1 MRFAVLCAVCLLIS
15 CVEPVCACSPPMLGM
30 VLQGTLRSQA
40 AVPQPGKRVRAEVGV
55 GACAT
60 YFDTGASSVSE
71 PDGRVTLAFGAPGT
85 DSVCVRLFARDTVAG
100 AAETPLVGPLRLP
113 GGRMPFDTIAVALV
127 LAP

>member
-1 MRFAVLCAVCLLIS
+1 MRIAVLGAVCLLIS
-15 CVEPVCACSPPMLGM
+15 CVDPVCACSPPMYGM

-55 GACAT
+55 GTCVT
-60 YFDTGASSVSE
+60 FIDTFANGVTD
-71 PDGRVTLAFGAPGT
+71 PDGHLTLTVDAPST

-100 AAETPLVGPLRLP
+100 ALEIPLVGPLRVP
-113 GGRMPFDTIAVALV
+113 GGRRTFDTLAVSLV